1 MSEIITLTEKD
12 FSMMNEALDALTKH
26 RHPMEGMM
34 FEIMTEKLIGSDK
47 VMLEQMK
54 REKALH
60 DDRERKKVE
69 AITEEVRLLQ
79 AKLIQLKRE
88 LIAKA
93 NLKETDSLINFV
105 K

>member
-12 FSMMNEALDALTKH
+12 FSMINSALDGLIKRRSNIETA
-26 RHPMEGMM
+26 M
-34 FEIMTEKLIGSDK
+34 FEIMTEKMLGNDK
-47 VMLEQMK
+47 AMLETMR
-54 REKALH
+54 REKIKF
-60 DDRERKKVE
+60 DEEERKTME